1 MEKSSKRNNPQRRKS
16 PNDSDPMRI
25 GCRSRKLL
33 IAMIAVLLL
42 ASLPLG
48 SWADDPAAE
57 PPKHLQQRIDF
68 STAHIMGQSIKSGA
82 VYLMH
87 RKKSDI
93 KNMLQVRQNYREEII
108 EDYGLENTAI
118 AQHDTEPS
126 EDQRK

>member
-1 MEKSSKRNNPQRRKS
+1 
-16 PNDSDPMRI
+16 
-25 GCRSRKLL
+25 LL
-33 IAMIAVLLL
+33 AVVAILLL
-42 ASLPLG
+42 AFLPT
-48 SWADDPAAE
+48 SAWADDPAAK
-57 PPKHLQQRIDF
+57 PPKRLQQRIDF

-93 KNMLQVRQNYREEII
+93 KNMLQVRQDFRDEII

-118 AQHDTEPS
+118 AQHETESS

>member
-1 MEKSSKRNNPQRRKS
+1 MRKEGRR
-16 PNDSDPMRI
+16 
-25 GCRSRKLL
+25 RKLL
-33 IAMIAVLLL
+33 IAMIAILLL
-42 ASLPLG
+42 APLPTAA
-48 SWADDPAAE
+48 WADDPAAK

-93 KNMLQVRQNYREEII
+93 KNMLQVRQNFRDEII

-118 AQHDTEPS
+118 TQHETEPS
-126 EDQRK
+126 EVQRK